1 MTFLEFV
8 IKTDYVLGP
17 WKTFCYPW
25 RFSCVLESSWTVVNC
40 SLLNY
45 WLAYTEH
52 SKIKTKAM

>member
-25 RFSCVLESSWTVVNC
+25 RFSCVLESSWTVV
-40 SLLNY
+40 
-45 WLAYTEH
+45 
-52 SKIKTKAM
+52 